1 MMFPWHEPAWKAW
14 GRVSA
19 RLPHAVLIQGAEGL
33 GEFEFAQEAAQAL
46 LCEKP
51 LRDGR
56 GCGACPACNWF
67 SQGNHPDFRL
77 LVPESMAPEA
87 PEEGAGPARKEKR
100 SEQIRIEQAREL
112 AGFLAVGTHRGG
124 LRVILV
130 YPAEAMNA
138 NTQNALLK
146 NLEEPPPATV
156 FLLVTTQPER
166 LLATVRSRC
175 LKFVIPFPPADP
187 VLRWLKEQGVRN
199 PEATLAGAG
208 GAPLAAL
215 KAADTDADRLSF
227 IEDLGNPGFDPIA
240 LAETVMR
247 IPLWDLVGWLQRWSY
262 DLLLSRVAGRVRY
275 NLSQAAAIADMARRC
290 DAADIAAY
298 LRRLA
303 QARALA
309 RHPLNAK
316 LFVEDLLLQYRR
328 LVARP

>member
-1 MMFPWHEPAWKAW
+1 MIFKWQELAWTAW
-14 GRVSA
+14 TRLRE
-19 RLPHAVLIQGAEGL
+19 RLPHAILIQSEEGL
-33 GEFEFAQEAAQAL
+33 GEFEFARACAQSL

-51 LRDGR
+51 QPDRQA
-56 GCGACPACNWF
+56 CGTCHACSWF

-77 LVPESMAPEA
+77 IVPESMAPESR
-87 PEEGAGPARKEKR
+87 EEGAEPAKKK

-112 AGFLAVGTHRGG
+112 ADFLAVGTHRGG

-130 YPAEAMNA
+130 YPAEAMNP

-175 LKFVIPFPPADP
+175 VKFTLPLPEPDQ
-187 VLRWLKEQGVRN
+187 VLRWLKEQGVAH
-199 PEATLAGAG
+199 PEAALAAAG
-208 GAPLAAL
+208 GSPLAAL
-215 KAADTDADRLSF
+215 KIAATEADRLRF

-240 LAETVMR
+240 LAEAVAR
-247 IPLWDLVGWLQRWSY
+247 IPLWDLGGWLQRWSY
-262 DLLLSRVAGRVRY
+262 DLLLARVAGRVRY
-275 NLSQAAAIADMARRC
+275 NPNQEKVIADTGRRC
-290 DAADIAAY
+290 EPADIAAY

-316 LFVEDLLLQYRR
+316 LFVEDLLLQYQR

>member
-1 MMFPWHEPAWKAW
+1 MFNWQEPAWATWTKVR
-14 GRVSA
+14 G
-19 RLPHAVLIQGAEGL
+19 RLPHAVLIESGEGW
-33 GEFEFAQEAAQAL
+33 GELEFAQAIARSLICENPKADTRACGVCKACGWFAL
-46 LCEKP
+46 
-51 LRDGR
+51 
-56 GCGACPACNWF
+56 
-67 SQGNHPDFRL
+67 GNHPDFRL
-77 LVPESMAPEA
+77 IVPESLAPES
-87 PEEGAGPARKEKR
+87 EEGAESGKKR
-100 SEQIRIEQAREL
+100 SDQVRIEQVREL
-112 AGFLAVGTHRGG
+112 ADFLAVGTHRGG
-124 LRVILV
+124 LRVILI

-175 LKFVIPFPPADP
+175 LRFALPFPPPEP
-187 VLRWLKEQGVRN
+187 VLRWLEEQGLKQ

-215 KAADTDADRLSF
+215 KAADTDAERLLF
-227 IEDLGNPGFDPIA
+227 IGSLGNPGFDPIA
-240 LAETVMR
+240 LAETVLR
-247 IPLWDLVGWLQRWSY
+247 VPLWDLVGWLQRWTY
-262 DLLLSRVAGRVRY
+262 DLLLARVAGRVRY
-275 NLSQAAAIADMARRC
+275 SPTHERVISDTARHC
-290 DAADIAAY
+290 QAADIAAY

-316 LFVEDLLLQYRR
+316 LFVEDLLLQYQR

>member
-1 MMFPWHEPAWKAW
+1 
-14 GRVSA
+14 
-19 RLPHAVLIQGAEGL
+19 LIQSGEGL
-33 GEFEFAQEAAQAL
+33 GEFEFAQACAQSL

-51 LRDGR
+51 QPDRQA
-56 GCGACPACNWF
+56 CGTCHACNWF
-67 SQGNHPDFRL
+67 SLGNHPDFRL
-77 LVPESMAPEA
+77 IVPESMAPESR
-87 PEEGAGPARKEKR
+87 EEGAEPAKKR

-112 AGFLAVGTHRGG
+112 ADFLAVGTHRGG

-130 YPAEAMNA
+130 YPAEAMNV

-175 LKFVIPFPPADP
+175 LKFSLPFPPPDP
-187 VLRWLKEQGVRN
+187 ILLWLREQGLKQ

-215 KAADTDADRLSF
+215 KAVNTDADRLRF

-240 LAETVMR
+240 LAEAVVR
-247 IPLWDLVGWLQRWSY
+247 IPLGDLVGWLQRWSY
-262 DLLLSRVAGRVRY
+262 DLLLARVAGRVRY
-275 NLSQAAAIADMARRC
+275 NPNQERVIADTARHC
-290 DAADIAAY
+290 DAVDIAAY

-316 LFVEDLLLQYRR
+316 LFVEDLLLQYQR

>member
-1 MMFPWHEPAWKAW
+1 MIFKWQAEAW
-14 GRVSA
+14 GAWTQLRE
-19 RLPHAVLIQGAEGL
+19 RLSHAILIQSGEGL
-33 GEFEFAQEAAQAL
+33 GEFEFAHACAQSL

-51 LRDGR
+51 QPNTQA
-56 GCGACPACNWF
+56 CGTCHACNWF

-77 LVPESMAPEA
+77 VVPESMAPESR
-87 PEEGAGPARKEKR
+87 EEAAEPAKKK

-112 AGFLAVGTHRGG
+112 ADFLAVGTHRGG
-124 LRVILV
+124 LRVILL

-138 NTQNALLK
+138 HTLNALLK

-175 LKFVIPFPPADP
+175 LKFTLPFPPSDP
-187 VLRWLKEQGVRN
+187 VLRWLKEQGLEQ
-199 PEATLAGAG
+199 PETTLAGAG
-208 GAPLAAL
+208 GAPLVAL
-215 KAADTDADRLSF
+215 KAAGTDVDRLRF

-240 LAETVMR
+240 LAETVLR

-262 DLLLSRVAGRVRY
+262 DLLLARVAGRVRY
-275 NLSQAAAIADMARRC
+275 NPNQERVIADTARHC
-290 DAADIAAY
+290 DAVDIAAY

-316 LFVEDLLLQYRR
+316 LFVEDLLLQYQR

>member
-1 MMFPWHEPAWKAW
+1 M
-14 GRVSA
+14 
-19 RLPHAVLIQGAEGL
+19 
-33 GEFEFAQEAAQAL
+33 GEFEFAQACAQSL
-46 LCEKP
+46 LCEDP
-51 LRDGR
+51 QAGERP
-56 GCGACPACNWF
+56 CGACHACSWF
-67 SQGNHPDFRL
+67 SLGNHPDFRL
-77 LVPESMAPEA
+77 IVPESMAPESR
-87 PEEGAGPARKEKR
+87 EEGAEPAKKR
-100 SEQIRIEQAREL
+100 SELI
-112 AGFLAVGTHRGG
+112 
-124 LRVILV
+124 

-146 NLEEPPPATV
+146 SLEEPPASTV

-175 LKFVIPFPPADP
+175 LRFALPFPPSEP
-187 VLRWLKEQGVRN
+187 VLRWLKEQGLRQ

-215 KAADTDADRLSF
+215 KGADTDADRLLF
-227 IEDLGNPGFDPIA
+227 IENLGNPDFDPIA
-240 LAETVMR
+240 LAETVLR
-247 IPLWDLVGWLQRWSY
+247 IPLWDLVGWLQRWTY
-262 DLLLSRVAGRVRY
+262 DLLLSRLAGRVRY
-275 NLSQAAAIADMARRC
+275 SLNQEESILDTARHC

-316 LFVEDLLLQYRR
+316 LFVEDLLLRYQR

>member
-1 MMFPWHEPAWKAW
+1 MIFKWQEQPWKDWKQL
-14 GRVSA
+14 RE
-19 RLPHAVLIQGAEGL
+19 RLPHAILIQSGEGL
-33 GEFEFAQEAAQAL
+33 GEFEFAQACAQSL
-46 LCEKP
+46 LCEDP
-51 LRDGR
+51 RQDR
-56 GCGACPACNWF
+56 RPCGACHACDWF
-67 SQGNHPDFRL
+67 SLGNHPDFRL
-77 LVPESMAPEA
+77 IVPESMAPE
-87 PEEGAGPARKEKR
+87 PGEECAEPAKKK
-100 SEQIRIEQAREL
+100 SEQIRIEQVREL
-112 AGFLAVGTHRGG
+112 ADFLAVGTHRAG

-175 LKFVIPFPPADP
+175 LRFALPFPPPEP
-187 VLRWLKEQGVRN
+187 VLRWLKEQGLEH

-215 KAADTDADRLSF
+215 KAAGTDPDRLVF
-227 IEDLGNPGFDPIA
+227 IERLGNPGFDPTA
-240 LAETVMR
+240 LAEPVLR
-247 IPLWDLVGWLQRWSY
+247 VPLWNWAGWLQRWTY
-262 DLLLSRVAGRVRY
+262 DLLLARVAGRVRY
-275 NLSQAAAIADMARRC
+275 SLNHEEVISDMARHC
-290 DAADIAAY
+290 DPADIAAY

-316 LFVEDLLLQYRR
+316 LFVEDLLLQYQDRKS
-328 LVARP
+328 